1 MRRGRVA
8 GSTQGCRWSPVLH
21 VLSEPVQDTPA
32 GAARATELT
41 AQARTNHQ
49 VSYSWTVWSPKAGE
63 NPQAQE
69 RRVGRH
75 CDMTQTMFWHHLWRP
90 LRT

>member
-8 GSTQGCRWSPVLH
+8 GSTQECRWSPVLQ

-32 GAARATELT
+32 GAARVTGPA
-41 AQARTNHQ
+41 AQACTNHH
-49 VSYSWTVWSPKAGE
+49 VSYSWTVPSPKARE

-75 CDMTQTMFWHHLWRP
+75 CDMTQAVFRHHLWRP